1 MYKPL
6 LISLG
11 YVASLVGIIEAKEA
25 EMIQSIFAFLI
36 GFSYFLFLQ
45 MPMLFAGYSVK
56 TSGFIG
62 FLRPIYLSIPIAI
75 CYSLALPGLLA
86 VPFVFH
92 AIGTLAFTLSIAVAV
107 YKAHISHNYV
117 KILEA

>member
-11 YVASLVGIIEAKEA
+11 YVAALVGIIEAKEA
-25 EMIQSIFAFLI
+25 EIIQNIFAFLI
-36 GFSYFLFLQ
+36 GFAYFLVLQ
-45 MPMLFAGYSVK
+45 MPMLLTGYSLK
-56 TSGFIG
+56 PSGFMG

-75 CYSLALPGLLA
+75 CYSLALPGLVV

-92 AIGTLAFTLSIAVAV
+92 AIGTLAFILSIAIAV
-107 YKAHISHNYV
+107 YKAHILHSYV
-117 KILEA
+117 KIT